1 MIIGVF
7 LKHIKAYKGISFIPV
22 GSKYGFVSYVGENGV
37 GKSSILEALNSFF
50 NDKPY
55 PINKD
60 GKRDGLTTIGNE
72 PFISPIFL
80 IRKSK
85 VPRQKK
91 EFEKISKYFWEVQKN
106 TLHSAVR
113 GSMNDFFEIRTQLS
127 NQKGISID
135 SHYLIVAG
143 ESEIQSNVPRLYFA
157 SFHGEESFL
166 SYMLDDEKD
175 NGDPQDKRETTSN
188 RKERLSKLLSSPDW
202 KRFHSELKGLYS
214 FIYFPVE
221 IEVES
226 FTKIETAEM
235 QKVFDK
241 QLKTEIEKSLNTVN
255 FNNQGGINKTL
266 GNFVS
271 EIEVILE
278 KEYCYHTGQDRNNS
292 VTKADLVNKIL
303 EVYFQKRV
311 LHRRNGDS
319 LTKVNE
325 LSAGEKRQALI
336 NLVYAFLKRNSER
349 DKMVIIGI
357 DEPENSLHTSLCYEQ
372 FEKLKEIS
380 SSNQILVT
388 THWYGFLP
396 IISKGHS
403 HFLTQV
409 ERKIVFESFD
419 LYDYRS
425 QLKKEIEN
433 SKNALPKHCTLKS
446 TYDLVQ
452 SIFYSL
458 KMSSPYN
465 WIVCEGVS
473 EKIYFEYFFKE
484 EIKNKNLRILPM
496 GGQSKVIRLYKYLET
511 PMGEE
516 STNGKVY
523 CLIDTDHTR
532 CEEINAGI
540 KSLQIRRLSNK
551 GEANKTHLLTLTHSD
566 THKTDIEQALNP
578 TIFTITL
585 KTMQSSEHLK
595 DITASNINGNTDFI
609 KNFKN
614 LQLEDFFNENDGE
627 NKILFAEKYIEASTN
642 YEEDHDDVD
651 VIPGWVK
658 EIKKFFQ

>member
-1 MIIGVF
+1 
-7 LKHIKAYKGISFIPV
+7 
-22 GSKYGFVSYVGENGV
+22 
-37 GKSSILEALNSFF
+37 
-50 NDKPY
+50 
-55 PINKD
+55 
-60 GKRDGLTTIGNE
+60 
-72 PFISPIFL
+72 
-80 IRKSK
+80 
-85 VPRQKK
+85 
-91 EFEKISKYFWEVQKN
+91 
-106 TLHSAVR
+106 
-113 GSMNDFFEIRTQLS
+113 MNDFFEIRSQLS

-166 SYMLDDEKD
+166 SYMLDEEKVND
-175 NGDPQDKRETTSN
+175 APQDKRETTSS
-188 RKERLSKLLSSPDW
+188 RKERLSKLLSNSDW
-202 KRFHSELKGLYS
+202 KKFHSELKGLYS

-226 FTKIETAEM
+226 FTKIETTEM

-409 ERKIVFESFD
+409 EKKIIFESFD

-425 QLKKEIEN
+425 QLKKEIEASRN
-433 SKNALPKHCTLKS
+433 TLPKDCTLKS

-458 KMSSPYN
+458 KMPSPYN

-484 EIKNKNLRILPM
+484 EIENKNLRILPM

-516 STNGKVY
+516 NTNGKVY
-523 CLIDTDHTR
+523 CLIDTDHSR
-532 CEEINAGI
+532 CEEINVGI
-540 KSLQIRRLSNK
+540 KNLQIRRLSNK
-551 GEANKTHLLTLTHSD
+551 GGADKTHLLTLTHSD

-578 TIFTITL
+578 TIFKITL

-595 DITASNINGNTDFI
+595 NINASNIDGNTDFI
-609 KNFKN
+609 RNFRN

-627 NKILFAEKYIEASTN
+627 NKILFAEKYIEASAN
-642 YEEDHDDVD
+642 YEEDYDDVD
-651 VIPGWVK
+651 VTPGWVK

>member
-1 MIIGVF
+1 VRN
-7 LKHIKAYKGISFIPV
+7 V
-22 GSKYGFVSYVGENGV
+22 GS
-37 GKSSILEALNSFF
+37 NS
-50 NDKPY
+50 
-55 PINKD
+55 
-60 GKRDGLTTIGNE
+60 
-72 PFISPIFL
+72 
-80 IRKSK
+80 
-85 VPRQKK
+85 
-91 EFEKISKYFWEVQKN
+91 
-106 TLHSAVR
+106 
-113 GSMNDFFEIRTQLS
+113 
-127 NQKGISID
+127 
-135 SHYLIVAG
+135 
-143 ESEIQSNVPRLYFA
+143 
-157 SFHGEESFL
+157 
-166 SYMLDDEKD
+166 
-175 NGDPQDKRETTSN
+175 
-188 RKERLSKLLSSPDW
+188 DW
-202 KRFHSELKGLYS
+202 KKFHNELKGLYS

-226 FTKIETAEM
+226 FTKIETTEM

-349 DKMVIIGI
+349 DRMVIIGI

-380 SSNQILVT
+380 TSNQILVT

-409 ERKIVFESFD
+409 DKKILFESFD

-425 QLKKEIEN
+425 QLKKEIEASRN
-433 SKNALPKHCTLKS
+433 TLPKDCTLKS

-458 KMSSPYN
+458 KMPTPYN

-473 EKIYFEYFFKE
+473 EKIYFEGFFKE
-484 EIKNKNLRILPM
+484 EIENKNLRVLPM

-511 PMGEE
+511 PMSEE
-516 STNGKVY
+516 NTNGKVF
-523 CLIDTDHTR
+523 CLIDTDNTR
-532 CEEINAGI
+532 CEEINAGS
-540 KSLQIRRLSNK
+540 KTLKIRRLSNK
-551 GEANKTHLLTLTHSD
+551 GEIGKTHLLPLEHSD
-566 THKTDIEQALNP
+566 TYKTDIEQALNP
-578 TIFTITL
+578 IIFSITL
-585 KTMQSSEHLK
+585 KTMQTSEDLRE
-595 DITASNINGNTDFI
+595 IQATNLNGNTDFI

-614 LQLEDFFNENDGE
+614 LKLEEFFHSNDGG
-627 NKILFAEKYIEASTN
+627 NKIIFAEKYIEASTN
-642 YEEDHDDVD
+642 YEEDFDGADVTPEW
-651 VIPGWVK
+651 IK